1 MLGIPHQSARV
12 PTIQRSQCRL
22 TFDASTVPNFAHRF
36 PTLHAMPRIQDHL
49 PKLSWVAADKLL
61 FVLYGGIAI
70 LQIRALPPAEYG
82 LYALLVSIQ
91 TWIFVVADGL
101 LLQGVIQFG
110 ADRTMRPVVDG
121 TVAVLYT
128 IVIAVIVAAIAVAQP
143 ALRQLFGEPRFAD
156 VARLEIIFCA
166 VTIPRTFC
174 LRLLMRDIQSRQIFW
189 INAAWLGTMTLATV
203 HGITAGWL
211 GSFESLAAIAIGG
224 MAISSAVA
232 AILTRGILRPMRF
245 RKDQV
250 KPLLHFGARQMTASV
265 IHTSVR
271 QLDVALA
278 QTFFGTAAVGV
289 YQAAKTIFRFFELGL
304 DAATSVVYPA
314 AVTYHA
320 SGDCAAL
327 DTVTSKAI
335 STLTVAYVA
344 ATAAVWSAGDAIG
357 LVLGSRY
364 AAAAGMLRTLSLA
377 SLVMPL
383 GMTGVVLV
391 AAGAIA
397 VHARITVLAA
407 VAAFAWFL
415 ASGILQRWELF
426 PVGIVAYY
434 AVLGAGDWWAFQR
447 RNVGVLRLSDL
458 WRILPDTWRFLRK
471 R

>member
-1 MLGIPHQSARV
+1 
-12 PTIQRSQCRL
+12 
-22 TFDASTVPNFAHRF
+22 
-36 PTLHAMPRIQDHL
+36 
-49 PKLSWVAADKLL
+49 
-61 FVLYGGIAI
+61 
-70 LQIRALPPAEYG
+70 
-82 LYALLVSIQ
+82 
-91 TWIFVVADGL
+91 
-101 LLQGVIQFG
+101 
-110 ADRTMRPVVDG
+110 
-121 TVAVLYT
+121 
-128 IVIAVIVAAIAVAQP
+128 
-143 ALRQLFGEPRFAD
+143 
-156 VARLEIIFCA
+156 
-166 VTIPRTFC
+166 
-174 LRLLMRDIQSRQIFW
+174 MRDIQSRQIFW

-391 AAGAIA
+391 AARCNRGSCTDNGSCSSGCVRMVFGERNPPAMG
-397 VHARITVLAA
+397 TVSCRHRCVLRS
-407 VAAFAWFL
+407 AW
-415 ASGILQRWELF
+415 RWRL
-426 PVGIVAYY
+426 VGIPAPERRRPPIERPVADSSGWV
-434 AVLGAGDWWAFQR
+434 AVSSETINSRG
-447 RNVGVLRLSDL
+447 NSS
-458 WRILPDTWRFLRK
+458 RI
-471 R
+471 

>member
-1 MLGIPHQSARV
+1 M
-12 PTIQRSQCRL
+12 
-22 TFDASTVPNFAHRF
+22 
-36 PTLHAMPRIQDHL
+36 
-49 PKLSWVAADKLL
+49 
-61 FVLYGGIAI
+61 
-70 LQIRALPPAEYG
+70 
-82 LYALLVSIQ
+82 
-91 TWIFVVADGL
+91 
-101 LLQGVIQFG
+101 
-110 ADRTMRPVVDG
+110 
-121 TVAVLYT
+121 
-128 IVIAVIVAAIAVAQP
+128 
-143 ALRQLFGEPRFAD
+143 
-156 VARLEIIFCA
+156 
-166 VTIPRTFC
+166 
-174 LRLLMRDIQSRQIFW
+174 
-189 INAAWLGTMTLATV
+189 
-203 HGITAGWL
+203 
-211 GSFESLAAIAIGG
+211 
-224 MAISSAVA
+224 
-232 AILTRGILRPMRF
+232 
-245 RKDQV
+245 
-250 KPLLHFGARQMTASV
+250 
-265 IHTSVR
+265 
-271 QLDVALA
+271 
-278 QTFFGTAAVGV
+278 
-289 YQAAKTIFRFFELGL
+289 
-304 DAATSVVYPA
+304 
-314 AVTYHA
+314 TYHA